1 MSLRMLCLVVFNL
14 ELTVS
19 ITASTLSNLVV
30 PADISPYLIM
40 LPPFTHPF
48 AHSFDRMIPPPP
60 FAPLVGWISGP
71 WCIKAKSPL
80 ILWVNLPCRCV
91 SQIKYACIFLSVMS
105 QAMNSSF
112 SSASLRPCTFW
123 AMMRKWSL
131 AEWVSVALG
140 SSFCG
145 S

>member
-48 AHSFDRMIPPPP
+48 AHSYDKMIPTPP
-60 FAPLVGWISGP
+60 FVPLVGW
-71 WCIKAKSPL
+71 
-80 ILWVNLPCRCV
+80 
-91 SQIKYACIFLSVMS
+91 FLG
-105 QAMNSSF
+105 AMVD
-112 SSASLRPCTFW
+112 
-123 AMMRKWSL
+123 K
-131 AEWVSVALG
+131 G
-140 SSFCG
+140 
-145 S
+145 